1 MRDMKAFGKFDLRAK
16 LPPRKFEVYFGI
28 KAREGAE
35 GWRSSYDSVQK
46 LLNHLARYTKSEGS
60 KEKYLNILRR
70 FCEWSGYNPD
80 ELVRLSKEDVESL
93 IQSFADELASMNRS
107 KAYVNS
113 VIKKLKTFFRSNGYK
128 DLEVAMHFVPT
139 RYRKRPEYVPT
150 KEEIYAMA
158 DAAGSL
164 RNRAIILFLWSS
176 GLRVSTLCALNYG
189 DVADDVERGETH
201 IMVPVYPEM
210 KERVADACKGNIP
223 YYTFICMEAG
233 EALRSYLREREEK
246 YGLSR
251 EEPLFQ
257 SDWTLWGRDER
268 PTKRLGRRGV
278 ALIVKRSAKLAG
290 IEKWRYVT
298 PHCLRKAFE
307 SVLVSPTIDGGRLD
321 KGTQEFFMGHILPGT
336 QDVYYDRTKVDFHRK
351 EYAKLD
357 FSRSKAGK
365 TTDKLIDI
373 DELEAYFSEGWTFVA
388 KVSDNKVVVRRS
400 FL

>member
-1 MRDMKAFGKFDLRAK
+1 MKAFGKFDPHARLPLR
-16 LPPRKFEVYFGI
+16 RFEVYFGI
-28 KAREGAE
+28 KARDGAE
-35 GWRSSYDSVQK
+35 GWKSSYESVQK
-46 LLNHLARYTKSEGS
+46 LLNHLARYTRSDGS
-60 KEKYLNILRR
+60 REKYLDLLRR
-70 FCEWSGYNPD
+70 FCEWSGYNPN
-80 ELVRLSKEDVESL
+80 ELSQLPKEKVESL
-93 IQSFADELASMNRS
+93 IQSFADELAAMDRS

-128 DLEVAMHFVPT
+128 DLDIATHFVPT

-150 KEEIYAMA
+150 KEEVYAMA

-189 DVADDVERGETH
+189 DVADEVEGGETH

-210 KERVADACKGNIP
+210 KGRVADACKGNIP

-246 YGLSR
+246 YGIAR
-251 EEPLFQ
+251 EEPLF
-257 SDWTLWGRDER
+257 SSAWTLWQRDER
-268 PTKRLGRRGV
+268 PSKRLGRRGV
-278 ALIVKRSAKLAG
+278 LLIVKRAAKLAG
-290 IEKWRYVT
+290 IEKWRYVS

-321 KGTQEFFMGHILPGT
+321 KATQEFFMGHILPGT
-336 QDVYYDRTKVDFHRK
+336 QDVYYDKTKVDFHRK

-357 FSRSKAGK
+357 FSRSKAAR

-373 DELEAYFSEGWTFVA
+373 EELEAHFSEGWTFVA
-388 KVSDNKVVVRRS
+388 KVSDSKVVVRRK